1 MLAGHAMRE
10 DGRGG
15 RTSRPI
21 WDLIGSGQEGHEN
34 NQCDAHQDYAA
45 AIMAIIPHSYT
56 FNVKLA

>member
-1 MLAGHAMRE
+1 MRE
-10 DGRGG
+10 DGWGS

-21 WDLIGSGQEGHEN
+21 SDLIGSGQEGHEN

-45 AIMAIIPHSYT
+45 AVMAIIPHSYT